1 MIWRRPVTEH
11 EGDLTRSNR
20 EPIPGDWSTIGPS
33 GGTDAEHRPD
43 ERIRQDVC
51 DRLMQFG
58 PVDCVTIDVD
68 VADGVVLLRGD
79 VTGRD
84 VSSRVEEV
92 VRSVLGVRS
101 IDNRLS
107 AG

>member
-1 MIWRRPVTEH
+1 MTER
-11 EGDLTRSNR
+11 EGDYTNSNR
-20 EPIPGDWSTIGPS
+20 EEIPGNWSTIGRS

-58 PVDCVTIDVD
+58 PVDCIEIDVD
-68 VADGVVLLRGD
+68 VVDGAVLLRGD
-79 VTGRD
+79 VAGRD

-107 AG
+107 VG

>member
-1 MIWRRPVTEH
+1 
-11 EGDLTRSNR
+11 
-20 EPIPGDWSTIGPS
+20 
-33 GGTDAEHRPD
+33 
-43 ERIRQDVC
+43 
-51 DRLMQFG
+51 
-58 PVDCVTIDVD
+58 
-68 VADGVVLLRGD
+68 VVLLRGD

>member
-1 MIWRRPVTEH
+1 MTEH
-11 EGDLTRSNR
+11 EGDLTRSSR
-20 EPIPGDWSTIGPS
+20 EPIEGDWSTIGPS
-33 GGTDAEHRPD
+33 GGTDAEHLPD

-58 PVDCVTIDVD
+58 PVDCVAIDVD
-68 VADGVVLLRGD
+68 VADGVVLLRGQ
-79 VTGRD
+79 
-84 VSSRVEEV
+84 VSGHYVFNRVEAV

-107 AG
+107 VG